1 MNKINTSTKKQF
13 KRIIKFELDY
23 CINSLKTLSKL
34 KDLENK
40 I

>member
-13 KRIIKFELDY
+13 KRIVKFQLDY

-40 I
+40 L